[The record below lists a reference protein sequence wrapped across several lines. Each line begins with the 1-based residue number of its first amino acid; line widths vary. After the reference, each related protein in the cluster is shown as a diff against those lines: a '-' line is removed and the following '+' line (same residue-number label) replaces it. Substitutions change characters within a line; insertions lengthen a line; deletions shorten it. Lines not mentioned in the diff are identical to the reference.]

1 MNEIISS
8 SLAARRFTMEILG
21 FFAALALLLSGVGIY
36 GVISYVV
43 GQRFQEIGIR
53 VALGAQRSDI
63 FKLILGQGAR
73 MAAAGVGIGVVAAVA
88 LTRLLARI
96 LFGVS
101 ATDPLTF
108 AGVSIL
114 LCLVAFL
121 ACYIPARRA
130 MKVEPMAALRYE

>member
-1 MNEIISS
+1 
-8 SLAARRFTMEILG
+8 MEILG

-36 GVISYVV
+36 GVIPYVV